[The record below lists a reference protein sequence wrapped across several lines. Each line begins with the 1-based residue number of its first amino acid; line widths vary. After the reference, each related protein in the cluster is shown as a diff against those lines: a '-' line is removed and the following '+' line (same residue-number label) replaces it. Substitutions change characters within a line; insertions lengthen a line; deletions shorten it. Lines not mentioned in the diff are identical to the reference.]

1 MKRKAF
7 TLIELLVVIAIIAIL
22 AAILFPVFA
31 KAREAAR
38 ATTCRSN
45 MKQILTGCAMYSQD
59 YDEKMLVSWGGS
71 GYTVNGNDVQWMG
84 LILPYTKNTGIYRCP
99 SWGGANEPNPVNPQF
114 TSYGNNHMTFGWG
127 LGSARA
133 MAEVTAPAD
142 TIYYA
147 ERPERSWATFMANPD
162 NEALTKTAGFTD
174 CQDCI
179 RGYNQAPNGSG
190 PCCNAT
196 TVGAIHSGQCTIG
209 FADGHVKSMRPSA
222 VTGPFLNT
230 ALQGGPTDV
239 WDLK

>member
-1 MKRKAF
+1 MRRKAF

-38 ATTCRSN
+38 ATQCKSN
-45 MKQILTGCAMYSQD
+45 MKQILLGCNMYSQD
-59 YDEKMLVSWGGS
+59 YDEKLMVSWGGDQ
-71 GYTVNGNDVQWMG
+71 YRVNNADVQWMG
-84 LILPYTKNTGIYRCP
+84 LILPYTKNVGIYTCP
-99 SWGGANEPNPVNPQF
+99 SWNGPAEGNLVNPQL

-127 LGSARA
+127 LGSARK
-133 MAEVTAPAD
+133 MAEVNSPAD

-147 ERPERSWATFMANPD
+147 ERPTRPWSVFMANPD
-162 NEALTKTAGFTD
+162 DEKLNRTLGGD

-190 PCCNAT
+190 PCCDAT

-209 FADGHVKSMRPSA
+209 YVDGHVKAVRPSQVA
-222 VTGPFLNT
+222 GPFLT
-230 ALQGGPTDV
+230 PALQGGPTDV
-239 WDLK
+239 WDLN